1 MNNNHP
7 FFKQAQ
13 KIAKRFNAKPMFL
26 DYDEINKKPFFRPYK
41 KYKDDVLD
49 LVFIKGIPIISA
61 YRLYGNK
68 NGANI
73 HTKIDNLFYN
83 KFFKMYSLI
92 DLDGIVRF
100 ILYVED
106 NTIFVKKAVPIGDC
120 EIYGAYTNSNV
131 IDVAN
136 KVKQENREMFYF

>member
-13 KIAKRFNAKPMFL
+13 KIAKRFNTKPMFL
-26 DYDEINKKPFFRPYK
+26 DYDEISKKPFFRPYK

-49 LVFIKGIPIISA
+49 LIFIKGIPIISA

-68 NGANI
+68 GVNV

-100 ILYVED
+100 ILYIED
-106 NTIFVKKAVPIGDC
+106 NTIFVKKVVPIGDY
-120 EIYGAYTNSNV
+120 EIYGAYTKSNI

-136 KVKQENREMFYF
+136 KVKQENKDMFYF